1 MKKIMLSLGLMLGA
15 LTLTNC
21 SNEIDENI
29 NTNTD
34 GVAFEL
40 TAAIEANRVETDS
53 YSTAWAAGD
62 AINLHYAV
70 AGETTYTDNDKFV
83 ITEEDLANGR
93 FTGTL
98 SVALTAGTSYDW
110 FAFYPYSSY
119 ITNPTGSSYYRLWQQ
134 TQSVLCDDMSHLTS
148 DASGNWS
155 NAPLYGVATAVEA
168 GEPVAITMK
177 QLGTML
183 RFNIGNSS
191 SEDIVVKS
199 VKFATT
205 SQKLTGSYKVN
216 YTDETPV
223 VTMSG
228 DTYTYTD
235 VTLNVQDELLIEAGT
250 EPGDA
255 SQIFAAVAP
264 FTAPAGEVL
273 TITVTTDKGVYET
286 TKTLSAATEFKAGVV
301 NTINVTVE
309 VVAEI
314 IKEFPYTE
322 TFADNLG
329 DFTIDDVAVGS
340 LSTIWKYDS
349 YGYMKGSGYNAGAAT
364 EGWLISPYVDLT
376 GAANPVLRFDHA
388 GNYFGSQA
396 NMINAVSVYVR
407 EADGEWA
414 ALTIPVYPNGT
425 SWTFV
430 NSDDIALS
438 AYVGKTVQFGFKYTS
453 PASGSVGTWEVKNVN
468 VIEAPFAMSVSD
480 TSVALEN
487 TASEGTIEVTTKNAD
502 GYTITAALKE
512 ASEWLSVSQSGNV
525 ITYSAT
531 ANSGNERIATI
542 VVTATNGTET
552 QTIDIIVTQAKGE
565 LVAVDE
571 ETAVLE
577 MNKIYSAATNLQ
589 SNMIWG
595 DFNVAFTQNSSSNSN
610 YNAGGHVRLYQSD
623 LLTFGHKDGYAITKI
638 VLYATGS
645 SYVVNNGVNCV
656 TADSGTLV
664 HDTDNLIITWI
675 GNSQTV
681 TLTAAKQTRFTKIE
695 ITYNKSEQGTVDP
708 IDQILVFTP
717 IAATATVG
725 SEFTEPTLSGAVT
738 TVTYTSS
745 NTAVATVDAATGEV
759 TLVAAGETTITATA
773 AAEGNYNAAE
783 TSYVLTVNPASS
795 GEVEKPTTTPDPESL
810 AIKAPEG
817 VLASDNS
824 SISWSGTWF
833 TMTNYKGSTAI
844 RTSDSDHYRVYV
856 GSTLTFESTCGYNFK
871 TIVITATG
879 TTYANLTNAEITG
892 ATASVSGTTITLTCT
907 AETVSIVWG
916 KQARIKQVDVTY
928 AD

>member
-40 TAAIEANRVETDS
+40 TAAIDANRVETDS
-53 YSTAWAAGD
+53 YSTAWVAGD

-70 AGETTYTDNDKFV
+70 AGETTYKDNGKFT
-83 ITEEDLANGR
+83 IAEEDLANGR

-98 SVALTAGTSYDW
+98 NGELTAGTSYDW

-119 ITNPTGSSYYRLWQQ
+119 IKNPTGSSYYRLWQQ
-134 TQSVLCDDMSHLTS
+134 TQNVLCDDMSHLTS

-155 NAPLYGVATAVEA
+155 NAPLYGVATVEA

-191 SEDIVVKS
+191 SEDIVVES

-205 SQKLTGSYKVN
+205 SQRITGSYKVN
-216 YTDETPV
+216 YTGETPV
-223 VTMSG
+223 VTKSD
-228 DTYTYTD
+228 DTHTFFD
-235 VTLNVQDELLIEAGT
+235 VTLDVQDELFIEAGT
-250 EPGDA
+250 EAGDA

-286 TKTLSAATEFKAGVV
+286 TKIIAAATEFKAGVV

-340 LSTIWKYDS
+340 LSTIWKYDT

-388 GNYFGSQA
+388 GNFFGSQA
-396 NMINAVSVYVR
+396 NMKNAVSVYVR

-425 SWTFV
+425 SWDFV

-438 AYVGKTVQFGFKYTS
+438 AYIGKTVQFGFKYTS
-453 PASGSVGTWEVKNVN
+453 PASGSIGTWEIKNFN
-468 VIEAPFAMSVSD
+468 VCEAPFSMSA
-480 TSVALEN
+480 TAPAELPN
-487 TASEGTIEVTTKNAD
+487 TAGTGSFDLTVKNAE
-502 GYTITAALKE
+502 GYTFTAALKDDSQTWISNIAV
-512 ASEWLSVSQSGNV
+512 ASNTVTFDVAANTGN
-525 ITYSAT
+525 A
-531 ANSGNERIATI
+531 RIAAI
-542 VVTATNGTET
+542 VVTATNGTNTET
-552 QTIDIIVTQAKGE
+552 IEVAISQAASASAVQPVTETLDMPTIFNNEK
-565 LVAVDE
+565 
-571 ETAVLE
+571 
-577 MNKIYSAATNLQ
+577 TNLTDGQ
-589 SNMIWG
+589 TYTWG
-595 DFNVAFTQNSSSNSN
+595 DFKVTFTQKNNSISN
-610 YNAGGHVRLYQSD
+610 YSGGTTGHLRWYKNDVLK
-623 LLTFGHKDGYAITKI
+623 FAHKDGYKITKI
-638 VLYATGS
+638 VYTATGS
-645 SYVVNNGVNCV
+645 NYAGAP
-656 TADSGTLV
+656 TADSGNITIS
-664 HDTDNLIITWI
+664 NLTMTWI
-675 GNSQTV
+675 GEATAV
-681 TLTAAKQTRFTKIE
+681 TLTASGSQVRFTQIQ
-695 ITYNKSEQGTVDP
+695 ITYIPEGDDSGDEPSTPIEPVQLVMSDVTCSNAEQSENSLTFTWSAVDNATAYEIYFDSASKGTV
-708 IDQILVFTP
+708 
-717 IAATATVG
+717 
-725 SEFTEPTLSGAVT
+725 T
-738 TVTYTSS
+738 T
-745 NTAVATVDAATGEV
+745 
-759 TLVAAGETTITATA
+759 
-773 AAEGNYNAAE
+773 
-783 TSYVLTVNPASS
+783 TSY
-795 GEVEKPTTTPDPESL
+795 
-810 AIKAPEG
+810 
-817 VLASDNS
+817 
-824 SISWSGTWF
+824 
-833 TMTNYKGSTAI
+833 
-844 RTSDSDHYRVYV
+844 
-856 GSTLTFESTCGYNFK
+856 
-871 TIVITATG
+871 TATG
-879 TTYANLTNAEITG
+879 LTAGSSHVIAVKAVGDGTNYTTSEAK
-892 ATASVSGTTITLTCT
+892 TCT
-907 AETVSIVWG
+907 ASTKAASGSVSADDTITFGSLGISNATVVSELTFGDAKISFDKSTGGTAPTYYTSGSAVRIYKSNKFTISSERTIAKVEFSFAGASYDKIESVDTGSYSGGTWTGSANSIVF
-916 KQARIKQVDVTY
+916 QNNTADTSQTRITSIKVTY

>member
-40 TAAIEANRVETDS
+40 TAAIDANRTVANDFKT
-53 YSTAWAAGD
+53 TWAAND
-62 AINLHYAV
+62 AINLFHAV
-70 AGETTYTDNDKFV
+70 AGETTYTNNESFA
-83 ITEEDLANGR
+83 IAEEDLANGR
-93 FTGTL
+93 FVGTL
-98 SVALTAGTSYDW
+98 GGELTAEAYDW
-110 FAFYPYSSY
+110 YAFYPYSS
-119 ITNPTGSSYYRLWQQ
+119 SYTTPAGTRYYKLWQQ
-134 TQSVLCDDMSHLTS
+134 TQSVEANSTAHVVGLN
-148 DASGNWS
+148 G
-155 NAPLYGVATAVEA
+155 PLYGVAENVAV
-168 GEPVAITMK
+168 GDPVTVQMH
-177 QLGTML
+177 QLGTLL
-183 RFNIGNSS
+183 RVKVGNESGKDFIIES
-191 SEDIVVKS
+191 IKV
-199 VKFATT
+199 AAANTYI
-205 SQKLTGSYKVN
+205 TGSFYVGFNKNGVSRC
-216 YTDETPV
+216 E
-223 VTMSG
+223 MSG
-228 DTYTYTD
+228 ANYANQD
-235 VTLNVQDELLIEAGT
+235 VTLNVTGEYTIADGD
-250 EPGDA
+250 DA
-255 SQIFAAVAP
+255 SDHCFYAAVAP
-264 FTAPAGEVL
+264 FTAPEGGETL
-273 TITVTTDKGVYET
+273 TITVVTDKGTYKT
-286 TKTLSAATEFKAGVV
+286 TKDIPAGAEFASGVV
-301 NTINVTVE
+301 NSLVVTVDN
-309 VVAEI
+309 VGINA
-314 IKEFPYTE
+314 KAFPYE
-322 TFADNLG
+322 EDFYDGVG
-329 DFTIDDVAVGS
+329 DFTIDNVAVGS
-340 LSTIWKYDS
+340 LSTIWKHDS

-388 GNYFGSQA
+388 GNFFGSQA

-453 PASGSVGTWEVKNVN
+453 PASGSVGTWEVKNVK

-480 TSVALEN
+480 TTVALEN

-512 ASEWLSVSQSGNV
+512 ASEWLSVSLSGNV

-595 DFNVAFTQNSSSNSN
+595 DFNVAFTQNSSSTSN

-645 SYVVNNGVNCV
+645 SYVVKEGVDCV
-656 TADSGTLV
+656 TADSGALV
-664 HDTDNLIITWI
+664 HDADNLIITWI

-717 IAATATVG
+717 NAATATVG

-783 TSYVLTVNPASS
+783 ASYVLTVNPASS

-817 VLASDNS
+817 VLASDSS

-871 TIVITATG
+871 TIVITAT
-879 TTYANLTNAEITG
+879 TSSYANLTGAEITG